1 MKTKVFNVIAA
12 VALLFTL
19 GSCAGKTGKAEVQG
33 PRILVAYFSQGGN
46 TQTLATL
53 IHDSIGGD
61 IFAIEPETPYPSE
74 GTHDAVQKQIDEGVL
89 PTLKGNVENLDS
101 YDVIFVG
108 TPNWFG
114 SVALPVKAFLQSNQL
129 AGKKVVP
136 FATFGGG
143 AGNCLTEIAELCPNS
158 TILEGYAVS
167 GDDVRGKPNEVKENV
182 STWLNNIKTQF

>member
-1 MKTKVFNVIAA
+1 MKTKVFSVIAA

-108 TPNWFG
+108 TPNWFS
-114 SVALPVKAFLQSNQL
+114 SVALPVKHSCKAISLQERKLFPLPPS
-129 AGKKVVP
+129 A
-136 FATFGGG
+136 
-143 AGNCLTEIAELCPNS
+143 
-158 TILEGYAVS
+158 AVQ
-167 GDDVRGKPNEVKENV
+167 E
-182 STWLNNIKTQF
+182 TA